1 MAETRTRSDLTS
13 VNTVVSTVG
22 SPDVIT
28 HTGTAGVQQRV
39 TGTWDGSF
47 KPGVFRA
54 CPVVMEKYT
63 TTAEHASVSRPASS
77 RNAAQTVRGEIANR
91 FFTGFPTLR
100 GLYQPYINAAAVK
113 AKAKMGAVQ
122 MEMGVMFGE
131 SAKTLRML
139 VNPLKGLRNLLVN
152 FLTNVKNVKKAKDIS
167 SVWLE
172 YRYGLRPFMMD
183 VEDTLNAVYA
193 PWRRELN
200 HRIERKMGKFVR
212 PTEFT
217 RTPLGWQLLT
227 SSPCSIWGDWVTESS
242 AEVTYYA
249 HQYFT
254 RIGTMNDRFGM
265 DGANALSTLWELMPY
280 SFVVDWFVDLG
291 SWIKAVQPTLGLRK
305 YPLVVSVKEKR
316 LYTAYTVRF
325 AWYDDSASKWI
336 YDAYQGNVLAQSTY
350 ESLTRIVIEDLVVLP
365 PLGGL
370 LDWRRSLDAV
380 ALAYQTIPGTFRSP
394 QRRGRYHAY

>member
-1 MAETRTRSDLTS
+1 
-13 VNTVVSTVG
+13 
-22 SPDVIT
+22 
-28 HTGTAGVQQRV
+28 
-39 TGTWDGSF
+39 
-47 KPGVFRA
+47 
-54 CPVVMEKYT
+54 MEKYT

-77 RNAAQTVRGEIANR
+77 RNAAQTVRGEVANR
-91 FFTGFPTLR
+91 FITEFPTLR
-100 GLYQPYINAAAVK
+100 GLYQPYINAATVK
-113 AKAKMGAVQ
+113 AKAKLGSVQ
-122 MEMGVMFGE
+122 VEMGVMFGE

-139 VNPLKGLRNLLVN
+139 VNPLKGLRNLLVS
-152 FLTNVKNVKKAKDIS
+152 FLANVKNVKKVKDIS

-183 VEDTLNAVYA
+183 VEDTLDAVYA

-212 PTEFT
+212 PTEVN

-254 RIGTMNDRFGM
+254 RVGTMNNRFGM

-316 LYTAYTVRF
+316 LYTAYTTRF

-336 YDAYQGNVLAQSTY
+336 YDAYHGNVLAQSTY
-350 ESLTRIVIEDLVVLP
+350 ESLTRIIIEDLVVLP

-394 QRRGRYHAY
+394 QHLSLIHI